1 MRFFVVRHGETAWNV
16 EGRFQ
21 GQMDIPLN
29 DKGVAQAELL
39 AQRFVG
45 HEFSAI
51 ITSPL
56 ARASVTAAKIA
67 EVSGCGEFITDVL
80 LTEINHG
87 DWEGCLADEIK
98 CTWPEDFKTWHNA
111 PEKVT
116 MPGTGGESLHDV
128 YRRSSDFAIKTA
140 AKYTGDVLI
149 ASHDAVIKT
158 LLCYWLNTPVSSF
171 WRFQIANCSITAVEI
186 IQGKSPRLSLM
197 GDASHLYQ
205 TFDRPEQ
212 KGL

>member
-29 DKGVAQAELL
+29 NKGIVQAERL
-39 AQRFVG
+39 AQRFIG
-45 HEFSAI
+45 HKFSAI
-51 ITSPL
+51 ISSPL
-56 ARASVTAAKIA
+56 SRAHVTAAKIA
-67 EVSGCGEFITDVL
+67 EVAVYDEFITDAL

-98 CTWPEDFKTWHNA
+98 KSWPDDFKTWHDT

-116 MPGTGGESLHDV
+116 MPGAYGESLQDV
-128 YRRSSDFAIKTA
+128 YRRSTDFAEKVA

-158 LLCYWLNTPVSSF
+158 LLCYWLDAPVSSF

-186 IQGKSPRLSLM
+186 LKGKSPRLSLL

-205 TFDRPEQ
+205 NFDRPEH